1 MVQINLCQNFF
12 SLMEEIEAPLAKL
25 FLMEWRGF
33 EACLAKMD
41 LQKVGVGCLE
51 VAAMWTLVELI
62 LIELGA

>member
-1 MVQINLCQNFF
+1 
-12 SLMEEIEAPLAKL
+12 MEEIEAPLAKL